1 MSPQRILGVAL
12 FITGISLL
20 IVGLNASHSMADRMH
35 DTFTGRFTETTT
47 WYIVGGIGVGILGLF
62 MVLFGFGDR
71 NARTA

>member
-20 IVGLNASHSMADRMH
+20 VVGLNASHSMADRMH

-62 MVLFGFGDR
+62 MVLFGFGGR